1 MYFINSGKVE
11 IQTRKGQLVAILR
24 SGDFFGEGSLLETG
38 NKRFTSAKCA
48 TPVDVIEIKRE
59 DFERYVASSATAK
72 NDLKVKWRARNL
84 AYAKNLIRLQTN
96 VKTRVLKK
104 GEVVYREGDQG
115 TSMYRV
121 FDDDGGELEVSHNGV
136 KVHSYFA
143 GESFGESSL
152 LFGRKRSSTV
162 TCISDTCRLHE
173 MNSEDFLKLI
183 EASPEMAKALR
194 DMCRKRLFKK
204 AVKAF
209 SLERK
214 RGLSDEDIVATFH
227 EADLDRTGLI
237 NIEELRELMHRMDP
251 TLPMDEI
258 QALLAFI
265 DIDEDGKISLEE
277 FKRLFRQFET
287 TA

>member
-1 MYFINSGKVE
+1 
-11 IQTRKGQLVAILR
+11 
-24 SGDFFGEGSLLETG
+24 
-38 NKRFTSAKCA
+38 
-48 TPVDVIEIKRE
+48 
-59 DFERYVASSATAK
+59 
-72 NDLKVKWRARNL
+72 
-84 AYAKNLIRLQTN
+84 
-96 VKTRVLKK
+96 
-104 GEVVYREGDQG
+104 
-115 TSMYRV
+115 MYRV

-251 TLPMDEI
+251 TLPMEEI
-258 QALLAFI
+258 QALFAFI

>member
-1 MYFINSGKVE
+1 LLTLPYFHE
-11 IQTRKGQLVAILR
+11 Y
-24 SGDFFGEGSLLETG
+24 
-38 NKRFTSAKCA
+38 
-48 TPVDVIEIKRE
+48 
-59 DFERYVASSATAK
+59 RYIASSKTAK

-104 GEVVYREGDQG
+104 GEVVYHEGEQG

-121 FDDDGGELEVSHNGV
+121 FDDDGGELEVAHKGV

-162 TCISDTCRLHE
+162 TCVSDTCRLHE
-173 MNSEDFLKLI
+173 MLAQDFLQVV
-183 EASPEMAKALR
+183 ETSPEMASSLR

-209 SLERK
+209 ALEKK
-214 RGLSDEDIVATFH
+214 RGFSDEDIVASFH
-227 EADLDRTGLI
+227 DAALDRTGLL
-237 NIEELRELMHRMDP
+237 NLDELRELMHRMDP
-251 TLPMDEI
+251 TLPMEEI
-258 QALLAFI
+258 QAILKFI
-265 DIDEDGKISLEE
+265 DVDEDGKIGMEE
-277 FKRLFRQFET
+277 FKRLFRQFDAEKR
-287 TA
+287 

>member
-1 MYFINSGKVE
+1 
-11 IQTRKGQLVAILR
+11 
-24 SGDFFGEGSLLETG
+24 
-38 NKRFTSAKCA
+38 
-48 TPVDVIEIKRE
+48 
-59 DFERYVASSATAK
+59 
-72 NDLKVKWRARNL
+72 
-84 AYAKNLIRLQTN
+84 
-96 VKTRVLKK
+96 
-104 GEVVYREGDQG
+104 
-115 TSMYRV
+115 
-121 FDDDGGELEVSHNGV
+121 
-136 KVHSYFA
+136 
-143 GESFGESSL
+143 
-152 LFGRKRSSTV
+152 
-162 TCISDTCRLHE
+162 

-251 TLPMDEI
+251 TLPMEEI
-258 QALLAFI
+258 QALFAFI